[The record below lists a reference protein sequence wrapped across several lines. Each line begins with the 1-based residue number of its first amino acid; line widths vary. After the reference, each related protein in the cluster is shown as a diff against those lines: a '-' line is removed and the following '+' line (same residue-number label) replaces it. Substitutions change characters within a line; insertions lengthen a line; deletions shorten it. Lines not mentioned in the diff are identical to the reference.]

1 MILSHIVASDQQGVI
16 GSGNRIP
23 WHVPA
28 DLQFFKETTM
38 GCPLI
43 MGRKTF
49 ESLPGILPGRDHII
63 VSRNHDF
70 LQSPKMI
77 AMQTKARER
86 NSTIHVVTGI
96 SEAIQ
101 LAKDILSDRKTDS
114 GQIFVAGGS
123 EIYQQTLNLVDR
135 IYLTQIDL
143 RVDGDAYYRPDFAS
157 FELVETRVLSEDP
170 RATLQLWQRRQI

>member
-63 VSRNHDF
+63 VSRNRDF

-77 AMQTKARER
+77 AMQSKARER

-114 GQIFVAGGS
+114 GQIFIAGGS

-143 RVDGDAYYRPDFAS
+143 RVDGDAYYRPDLGLFD
-157 FELVETRVLSEDP
+157 LIETRTISNDP
-170 RATLQLWQRRQI
+170 KASLQVWVRRR